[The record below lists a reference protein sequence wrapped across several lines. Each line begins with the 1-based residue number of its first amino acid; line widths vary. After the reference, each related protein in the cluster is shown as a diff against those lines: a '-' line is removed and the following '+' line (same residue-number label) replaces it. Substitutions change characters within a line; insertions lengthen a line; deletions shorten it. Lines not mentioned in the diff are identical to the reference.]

1 MLRPLTKSFIAI
13 LVAVAAPLSIIE
25 VAGASVPKVSTA
37 TGYDISFPQCSE
49 TLPSAPGFG
58 IVGVNDGSPLTTN
71 PCLSRELLWAKVAQ
85 NSSPS
90 FYANT
95 ANPGPAY
102 TTKWPTSQS
111 TPQVCAGD
119 NSSACSYDY
128 GWNSAGVSFT
138 NAVNAETANGSTSPA
153 SAAASTPWWL
163 DVETGNSWQTTEAQY
178 APTKASDT
186 NDQAMLQGE
195 IAYFS
200 SVGASS
206 VGIYST
212 TYQWTKITG
221 GSGTSFASIPVWI
234 PGAPT
239 LSAAQSA
246 CGLSTFT
253 GGSVKMTQYPSNGFD
268 GDYVCG
274 QALNANTGSTSVAG
288 SSTFTDQLAASDAN
302 GALTYTETTGAPALV
317 VSSAG
322 LMTTSGSLALG
333 TYSTSGTTVDASGV
347 AGSYSFTLSVGLLAQ
362 GAPVSASTTTT
373 RSSTFT
379 SQLALNGVTGTATYS
394 QTSGSPSLVV
404 SSSGHLSTS
413 GALAP
418 GAYTASGSVVDS
430 SGDQGAFTFTLHV
443 TSVTTPPPS
452 APVTPKAVAV
462 VGHAVAG
469 KTETLT
475 IKGSGFYGQ
484 PRITSHVRTTAQVT
498 KDTGTSLSVRVKV
511 KSGSRK
517 GVFQFTLTFA
527 HGTTCTVKYLQR

>member
-1 MLRPLTKSFIAI
+1 MLRPLKKSFIAI
-13 LVAVAAPLSIIE
+13 LVAVAGLFSVTD
-25 VAGASVPKVSTA
+25 VAGASAPKVSMA
-37 TGYDISFPQCSE
+37 TGYDISFPQCTE
-49 TLPSAPGFG
+49 TLPLTPGFG

-71 PCLSRELLWAKVAQ
+71 PCLSRELLWAGAAQ
-85 NSSPS
+85 NQSPS

-102 TTKWPTSQS
+102 TTNWPASQA

-128 GWNSAGVSFT
+128 GWNSAKVSFT
-138 NAVNAETANGSTSPA
+138 NAVNAETAIGAVSPT
-153 SAAASTPWWL
+153 SAAAGAPWWL

-178 APTKASDT
+178 GPTKASDT

-206 VGIYST
+206 LGIYST

-221 GSGTSFASIPVWI
+221 GSGTTFASIPVWI

-246 CGLSTFT
+246 CGLTTFT
-253 GGSVKMTQYPSNGFD
+253 GGPVKMTQYPSNGYD

-274 QALNANTGSTSVAG
+274 QVLNTNTGSTSVAG
-288 SSTFTDQLAASDAN
+288 SSTFMDQLPATDAS
-302 GALTYTETTGAPALV
+302 GALTYTETTGTPSLV

-322 LMTTSGSLALG
+322 LITTSGALASG
-333 TYSTSGTTVDASGV
+333 TYATSGTTVDPSGV
-347 AGSYSFTLSVGLLAQ
+347 AGTFSFTLSVGLLTQ
-362 GAPVSASTTTT
+362 GTPVSAPTTTT

-379 SQLALNGVTGTATYS
+379 SQLAMIGSTGTVTFS

-404 SSSGHLSTS
+404 SSSGHVSTS
-413 GALAP
+413 SALVA

-430 SGDQGAFTFTLHV
+430 AGDQGAFTFTLNV
-443 TSVTTPPPS
+443 TPGTSP
-452 APVTPKAVAV
+452 APVVTVPRAVTV

-484 PRITSHVRTTAQVT
+484 PRIISHAKTTAMVT

-511 KSGSRK
+511 TYGSRN

-527 HGTTCTVKYLQR
+527 HGTTCRVKYLQR